1 MTAESHDQQ
10 QQRESCRSEI
20 VATALVL
27 PSATATL
34 FESDLEKNKYYVIT
48 IFHIIL
54 FDEIAYAVISS
65 E

>member
-1 MTAESHDQQ
+1 MTTERHDQQ
-10 QQRESCRSEI
+10 QWRESCRSEI

-27 PSATATL
+27 PSTIAPL
-34 FESDLEKNKYYVIT
+34 FESDPVKTKYYVIT